1 MYYAEYAGQ
10 APQFFTL
17 DGPLELEGGG
27 QLPEVTIA
35 YHTYG
40 TLNATGD
47 NVLWVC
53 HALTA
58 NSDVA
63 DWWPNTVV
71 EGGLL
76 DPSKYFIVCANKL
89 GSPYGSTSPISPN
102 PAREDEPYFLDFPQV
117 TVRDMVRAFQPL
129 RRQLGITKIH
139 MIIGGSTGGCQAM
152 EWAILEPELFE
163 HVALTVT
170 LPKTTPWIVADSE
183 AQRMA
188 IESDLS
194 FYEPVLEG
202 GGKGLAAA
210 RAMSML
216 IYRNSVAFNRTQKDE
231 EEKLTD
237 YRAASYQRYQG
248 EKLRKRF
255 NTHCYYRL
263 LQSLDSHDVGR
274 GRGGVMEAL
283 KQIQAKTIVMAV
295 DTDIMFTEP
304 EVREMAGIIRGGQN
318 DPQEGA
324 DYYVIHSDYGHD
336 GFLIETPEITKIL
349 KAYL

>member
-1 MYYAEYAGQ
+1 MEYAEYAGR

-17 DGPLELEGGG
+17 DEPLELEAGGT
-27 QLPEVTIA
+27 LEKVTVA

-40 TLNATGD
+40 KLNRAGD

-63 DWWPNTVV
+63 EWWPDTVCP
-71 EGGLL
+71 GGLL
-76 DPSKYFIVCANKL
+76 DPEEYFIVCANKL
-89 GSPYGSTSPISPN
+89 GSPYGSTSPISIN
-102 PAREDEPYFLDFPQV
+102 PSTGEPYFMDFPQV
-117 TVRDMVRAFQPL
+117 TVRDMIRCYQPL
-129 RRQLGITKIH
+129 RRHLGISRIK

-152 EWAILEPELFE
+152 EWAIMEPDLFE
-163 HVALTVT
+163 RIALTVT

-188 IESDLS
+188 IEADGT
-194 FYEPVLEG
+194 FQERTLEG
-202 GGKGLAAA
+202 GGAGLAAA

-216 IYRNSVAFNRTQKDE
+216 IYRNSTAFNLTQHDDG
-231 EEKLTD
+231 EKLTD

-255 NTHCYYRL
+255 NAHCYYRL
-263 LQSLDSHDVGR
+263 LESLDSHHVGR
-274 GRGGVMEAL
+274 GRGGVAAAL
-283 KQIQAKTIVMAV
+283 ARIKARAIVLAV
-295 DTDIMFTEP
+295 DSDIMFPEP
-304 EVREMAGIIRGGQN
+304 EVRRMAQQIGT
-318 DPQEGA
+318 DGA

-336 GFLIETPEITKIL
+336 GFLIETPEITRIL
-349 KAYL
+349 KPYIIQ